1 MATSQSCKN
10 DIDHKTSN
18 HYYDLPD
25 DVIEYIE
32 SFLKI
37 KPKEVQK
44 LIENPPKKYRVML
57 RSYYTYDEFAH
68 CTQERI
74 DDFNKEIQQIN
85 INLMKFFIKYDVK
98 AVKDISYRKA
108 YKHGLIQSTKDVFRL
123 WDLVKSCD
131 HERQFITH
139 DKKHIIISS
148 PYSNCSKT
156 QEEHFKY
163 NFKRYTNN
171 LYNNC
176 CCTYY
181 LILD

>member
-1 MATSQSCKN
+1 MDSSQSCKN
-10 DIDHKTSN
+10 YIESKTTN
-18 HYYDLPD
+18 HYYNLPD
-25 DVIEYIE
+25 EVIENIE
-32 SFLKI
+32 SYLKI

-57 RSYYTYDEFAH
+57 KSYYTYDEFAH

-74 DDFNKEIQQIN
+74 DDFNKEIKQIN
-85 INLMKFFIKYDVK
+85 INLIKFFIEYDVK
-98 AVKDISYRKA
+98 AVKDISNRKA
-108 YKHGLIQSTKDVFRL
+108 YKHGLIQSTKEVFNL
-123 WDLVKSCD
+123 WNIIKSSD
-131 HERQFITH
+131 HVRNFITH

-148 PYSNCSKT
+148 PYSNLIEI

-171 LYNNC
+171 LYNNSSY
-176 CCTYY
+176 TYY